1 MRSLSISLK
10 FNLVLALFAVFAL
23 ASSIYSSLAIA
34 RIDRHAENI
43 TRTLARAETLEILAN
58 RAIQTF
64 VVDREWQALATTPH
78 AYARAGEGARQSVTF
93 FNTMLDDAIEALPSE
108 RKPLADFKRRGNA
121 LAERCVAAQPPVN
134 GNTDVIT
141 DPPTRQRLLTVCLPT
156 LPPLTADMIAERV
169 RMDRLTSARLAAM
182 SHETRNTILVTL
194 FGLIAGFGLVMAVAQ
209 LIIRRGVTGP
219 LRALGGTMM
228 RLMRGDLDVQ
238 VEVDRR
244 DEIGDMARSVAV
256 FQENARKT
264 LSLEQEAAAMRARE
278 EAERARSEAEKA
290 EAAAQQMFVV
300 GELAQGL
307 ASLSNGDLTTQLTK
321 PFAGVHEQLRQDFN
335 MAVTRLGE
343 TTRAIAEAAQKI
355 SMVSTEITEATDNL
369 SSRTEQQAA
378 SLEQS
383 AAAINEL
390 TATLNRTATSS
401 AEAHQV
407 TLTARERAETSGT
420 VMREAVVAMSAIEA
434 STRQISDILGV
445 IDEIAFQTNLLALNA
460 GVEAARA
467 GDAGRGFAVVAT
479 EVRALAQ
486 RSADAAK
493 EIKTLIGKSDREVT
507 TGVKLVS
514 NTEQAML
521 GILAEVGT
529 MSGLIAEIAEAAK
542 EQATGLDQVN
552 TAVGQMDQMTQQN
565 AAMAEQTTA
574 ATRGL
579 MGEAQRLAERVAQFK
594 LGQPVATSAPPRPA
608 SPRPASPRPASS
620 RPATAPRKPTA
631 APVAAAQ
638 FAETD
643 GQAWAEF

>member
-23 ASSIYSSLAIA
+23 AAGIYSSLAIA
-34 RIDRHAENI
+34 RIDRNAEAI
-43 TRTLARAETLEILAN
+43 TKTVARAEVLEILAN

-64 VVDREWQALATTPH
+64 VVDLEWQALATTPNT
-78 AYARAGEGARQSVTF
+78 YDKAGEGARQSVAF
-93 FNTMLDDAIEALPSE
+93 FNTMLDGAIKALPSE
-108 RKPLADFKRRGNA
+108 RGTLEAFKRRGNA
-121 LAERCVAAQPPVN
+121 LAQQSCVAATPPVN
-134 GNTDVIT
+134 GSTDVLT
-141 DPPTRQRLLTVCLPT
+141 DLPTRERLLTNCIASLPS
-156 LPPLTADMIAERV
+156 LTADMIAERT
-169 RMDRLTSARLAAM
+169 RMDRLTSARLAQM
-182 SHETRNTILVTL
+182 SQETRHTIIVT
-194 FGLIAGFGLVMAVAQ
+194 FISLIVGFIMVMSIAQ
-209 LIIRRGVTGP
+209 IIIRRGVTGP

-228 RLMRGDLDVQ
+228 RLMRGDLDIE
-238 VEVDRR
+238 VEVGRR

-264 LSLEQEAAAMRARE
+264 LSLEQEAAAMRERE

-290 EAAAQQMFVV
+290 EAAAQQLFVV
-300 GELAQGL
+300 KELAQGL
-307 ASLSNGDLTTQLTK
+307 AGLSNGDLTTQLTK

-335 MAVTRLGE
+335 MAVNRLRE

-369 SSRTEQQAA
+369 SGRTEQQAA

-420 VMREAVVAMSAIEA
+420 VMREAVAAMSAIEA

-493 EIKTLIGKSDREVT
+493 EIKALIGKSDHEVT

-542 EQATGLDQVN
+542 EQAAGLDQVN
-552 TAVGQMDQMTQQN
+552 TAVGHMDQMTQQN

-579 MGEAQRLAERVAQFK
+579 MGEAQHLAERVAQFK
-594 LGQPVATSAPPRPA
+594 LGGPVSAPA
-608 SPRPASPRPASS
+608 SPRPPSS
-620 RPATAPRKPTA
+620 RPVTTTRKRPA
-631 APVAAAQ
+631 VPASVVAAS
-638 FAETD
+638 ENTEE
-643 GQAWAEF
+643 AWAEF

>member
-64 VVDREWQALATTPH
+64 VVDREWQALATTPQ

-514 NTEQAML
+514 NT
-521 GILAEVGT
+521 
-529 MSGLIAEIAEAAK
+529 
-542 EQATGLDQVN
+542 
-552 TAVGQMDQMTQQN
+552 
-565 AAMAEQTTA
+565 
-574 ATRGL
+574 
-579 MGEAQRLAERVAQFK
+579 
-594 LGQPVATSAPPRPA
+594 
-608 SPRPASPRPASS
+608 
-620 RPATAPRKPTA
+620 
-631 APVAAAQ
+631 
-638 FAETD
+638 
-643 GQAWAEF
+643 